1 MCKVVGAAAL
11 HRACGHRNDENETF
25 AITYLLVQAG
35 ADPILTNDRGLAPLA
50 YLRQQHPTYHTTIAL
65 LEHALANAETTS
77 LLVKARRLVATGRIE
92 ATTPSYLQGRVAR
105 GWPLPR
111 VVLAALTGGQDEEEG
126 RKLRTTLTFLLGI
139 GGGSDGEGMPRDVFR
154 VVLDMLMQRWDPLR
168 RGLAGEEGAAQPTAP
183 AAPAVAFQCQ
193 Y

>member
-1 MCKVVGAAAL
+1 M
-11 HRACGHRNDENETF
+11 
-25 AITYLLVQAG
+25 
-35 ADPILTNDRGLAPLA
+35 
-50 YLRQQHPTYHTTIAL
+50 
-65 LEHALANAETTS
+65 
-77 LLVKARRLVATGRIE
+77 
-92 ATTPSYLQGRVAR
+92 
-105 GWPLPR
+105 PR

-168 RGLAGEEGAAQPTAP
+168 RALAGEEGAAPAAVEPPAKAAQPTAP